1 MSPLPLSWAITRPRP
16 AVDAVLATGP
26 AQVSAT
32 FNEHLQTAFAAM
44 TVVGPDENL
53 WSTGEPRVD
62 GAVISIDV
70 MPLGPAGTY
79 TVKLSGDL
87 RRRSRCVGF
96 VAVPLDYSG
105 HRPPWAT
112 GRGGGRQT
120 GRNPGVAVPGRC
132 CRARSGRR
140 LVGVAPT
147 GERALIPL
155 VLLNSVSTARHL
167 ADELHHARVSR
178 VGAVT
183 QARW

>member
-79 TVKLSGDL
+79 TVNYRVTSADGHVVSGSWPFHLTTAGTGHPGPPAAAAADSGPVIHL
-87 RRRSRCVGF
+87 RHKEVRRS
-96 VAVPLDYSG
+96 PLPCHGYIARLRG
-105 HRPPWAT
+105 AYEM
-112 GRGGGRQT
+112 GRGDAMT
-120 GRNPGVAVPGRC
+120 T
-132 CRARSGRR
+132 
-140 LVGVAPT
+140 VGPQQAT
-147 GERALIPL
+147 DQSSER
-155 VLLNSVSTARHL
+155 
-167 ADELHHARVSR
+167 
-178 VGAVT
+178 
-183 QARW
+183 

>member
-1 MSPLPLSWAITRPRP
+1 MSLLPLSWAITRPRP

-105 HRPPWAT
+105 HRPLWAT

-140 LVGVAPT
+140 LWALRR
-147 GERALIPL
+147 RAKG
-155 VLLNSVSTARHL
+155 R
-167 ADELHHARVSR
+167 
-178 VGAVT
+178 
-183 QARW
+183 

>member
-112 GRGGGRQT
+112 GRGGGRFRT
-120 GRNPGVAVPGRC
+120 RNTLKAKEVRRSPLPCHGYIARLRGAYEMGRGDAITAVGPETTAGV
-132 CRARSGRR
+132 SK
-140 LVGVAPT
+140 
-147 GERALIPL
+147 
-155 VLLNSVSTARHL
+155 
-167 ADELHHARVSR
+167 
-178 VGAVT
+178 
-183 QARW
+183 